1 MNDKAYIEKI
11 TQIDKACGDKRF
23 PDAIKLIEEIQGEIS
38 DNDLSLYL
46 SLKSIKED
54 LTNNKAEE
62 LISNDIQNA
71 VSIIRRKKF
80 SKSERWSNFIVA
92 IMSYTLIP
100 AMPFLANWLNNK
112 QNTTEN
118 IILSLAIY
126 CISVALSMQAA
137 RDRMIGII
145 LSILIFLLVRENP
158 TSQAMTA
165 GLVVTIAIFTM
176 HVIDR
181 MNRHLTNHEPY
192 LNIKK

>member
-1 MNDKAYIEKI
+1 MDDKKYIEKI
-11 TQIDKACGDKRF
+11 DKLDKACLDKDF
-23 PDAIKLIEEIQGEIS
+23 TTAITFIEVIQSEIS

-46 SLKSIKED
+46 SIKSIKED
-54 LTNNKAEE
+54 ITNNKAEE
-62 LISNDIQNA
+62 LISNDIQTA
-71 VSIIRRKKF
+71 VSLIKKKKL
-80 SKSERWSNFIVA
+80 SKNERWSNLIVA

-100 AMPFLANWLNNK
+100 AMPFLANWLNDK
-112 QNTTEN
+112 QNTDEN

-145 LSILIFLLVRENP
+145 LSILIFLLVRESP

-165 GLVVTIAIFTM
+165 GFLLTIAIFTI
-176 HVIDR
+176 HLIDR
-181 MNRHLTNHEPY
+181 INRHLVNHEPY